1 MEAEDDAN
9 ADSSSIKQRAFF
21 FQRFHNLLSLM
32 SSLRFRPVCL
42 LVCLSASVIS
52 RKFTNTRPII
62 VTTVGHYMPLS
73 LWAGCCQRTA
83 SVCCL
88 ISLHSEIN
96 DCLQDNRIIGT
107 TIRTVITVTLCMPII
122 QFLQFQAQA
131 NLGLG

>member
-1 MEAEDDAN
+1 LSEDIEMEAEDDAN

-73 LWAGCCQRTA
+73 LWAGCC
-83 SVCCL
+83 
-88 ISLHSEIN
+88 
-96 DCLQDNRIIGT
+96 
-107 TIRTVITVTLCMPII
+107 
-122 QFLQFQAQA
+122 
-131 NLGLG
+131 